1 MAQFAR
7 PGSKTSLS
15 RRAVLRGVLG
25 GAAIALPLP
34 RLLTMLNGN
43 GTAYAAGEPLPRR
56 FGTWFFGNGIIPARW
71 IPTKTGKAADWEL
84 SASLQPLT
92 GVKDWLSIVSGLS
105 LKVPNTMAHKSMPAA
120 ALTGAQAVNNGD
132 VQLPSIDQLIAP
144 LLGKDVVFP
153 TGLHVGISNTTGA
166 GALDFNVSFNG
177 ASAPNHPEY
186 SPAKLFKS
194 LLQFS
199 SNTKEPDPALL
210 RRKRVLDAVAEDAK
224 ALRARLGTEDQQR
237 LERHLTGIDELQNQ
251 IAEQALPRACGTLSD
266 PDVSYQ
272 DRGSDG
278 AITRKRG
285 QAFADLL
292 VFAMSCDLTRV
303 FSYVFTCAACH
314 GSYADAGLDNV
325 TFHED
330 YGHRLSPKGLEFATE
345 GFHTGILYTMT
356 NLADLV
362 TRMRDTPDGAG
373 NLLDNSCI
381 YVTSCVSESQS
392 HSGKDYPLLVLGK
405 GGGALIGDQHVRL
418 PEDNVSKVPFSL
430 LKAMGS
436 AETSW
441 GKDEARVDQ
450 VIPDLLAT

>member
-1 MAQFAR
+1 MPR
-7 PGSKTSLS
+7 RSKTGLS
-15 RRAVLRGVLG
+15 RRTVLRGVLG
-25 GAAIALPLP
+25 GATIALPLP
-34 RLLTMLNGN
+34 RLLAMLDDN
-43 GTAYAAGEPLPRR
+43 GTALAAGGELPRR
-56 FGTWFFGNGIIPARW
+56 FGTWFFGNGIIPDRW
-71 IPTKTGKAADWEL
+71 VPVKTGKGSDWEL
-84 SASLQPLT
+84 SPSLQPLAE
-92 GVKDWLSIVSGLS
+92 VKEWLSVVSGLS

-120 ALTGAQAVNNGD
+120 ALTGAQAVDKGD

-177 ASAPNHPEY
+177 ANAPNHPEY
-186 SPAKLFKS
+186 SPAKLFQS
-194 LLQFS
+194 LIQYG
-199 SNTKEPDPALL
+199 SNTKEPDPTLL
-210 RRKRVLDAVAEDAK
+210 RRKRVLDSVAADVK
-224 ALRARLGTEDQQR
+224 ALSARLGAEDQQR

-251 IAEQALPRACGTLSD
+251 IAQQAMPHSCGTLVD
-266 PDVSYQ
+266 PDMAYA
-272 DRGSDG
+272 DRGADG

-292 VFAMSCDLTRV
+292 VFALSCDLTRV

-330 YGHRLSPKGLEFATE
+330 YGHRLSPKGAASATE
-345 GFHTGILYTMT
+345 GFHTGILYTMS
-356 NLADLV
+356 NLADLL

-373 NLLDNSCI
+373 NLLDSSSI

-392 HSGKDYPLLVLGK
+392 HSGKDYPLLVVGK
-405 GGGALIGDQHVRL
+405 GGGALVANQHVRL
-418 PEDNVSKVPFSL
+418 LDDNVSKVPFTL

-436 AETSW
+436 PETSW
-441 GKDEARVDQ
+441 GKDEAKVDAP
-450 VIPDLLAT
+450 IPDLLAT

>member
-1 MAQFAR
+1 MS
-7 PGSKTSLS
+7 PPSSKTSLS
-15 RRAVLRGVLG
+15 RRTVLRGVLG

-34 RLLTMLNGN
+34 RLLAMLNDN
-43 GTAYAAGEPLPRR
+43 GTAYAAGTALPRR
-56 FGTWFFGNGIIPARW
+56 FGTWFFGNGIIPDRW
-71 IPTKTGKAADWEL
+71 VPAKTGKAADWEL
-84 SASLQPLT
+84 SASLQPLA
-92 GVKDWLSIVSGLS
+92 GVKDWLSVVSGLS
-105 LKVPNTMAHKSMPAA
+105 LKVPNTMAHKTMPAA
-120 ALTGAQAVNNGD
+120 ALTGAQAVKDGD

-177 ASAPNHPEY
+177 ANAPNHPEY
-186 SPAKLFKS
+186 SPTKLFQS
-194 LLQFS
+194 LLQYS
-199 SNTKEPDPALL
+199 SNTKGPDPTLL

-237 LERHLTGIDELQNQ
+237 LDRHLTGIGELQNQ
-251 IAEQALPRACGTLSD
+251 IAEQSMPHSCGTLSD
-266 PDVSYQ
+266 PDALYK
-272 DRGSDG
+272 DRGADG

-292 VFAMSCDLTRV
+292 VFALACDLTRV

-330 YGHRLSPKGLEFATE
+330 YGHRLSPKGLAYATE
-345 GFHTGILYTMT
+345 GFHTGILFAMS
-356 NLADLV
+356 NLADLM

-405 GGGALIGDQHVRL
+405 GGGALLSDQHVRY
-418 PEDNVSKVPFSL
+418 PDDNVSKVPFTL

-436 AETSW
+436 SESAW

-450 VIPDLLAT
+450 TLPDLLKV